1 MPNEKWEA
9 QHSSIPIPSI
19 VNEKLIQFLFLA
31 INMFWALLRAHF
43 NPPQGA
49 QAKMILSGD
58 HENICMSTNINYFV
72 FLT

>member
-19 VNEKLIQFLFLA
+19 VNKNTVFVLGHKYVLGPSK
-31 INMFWALLRAHF
+31 AHF

-49 QAKMILSGD
+49 QAKMILIGD
-58 HENICMSTNINYFV
+58 HENIYMSTNVNHFV
-72 FLT
+72 FLS